1 MSEELKALH
10 ARRKTFFLED
20 LRNRRELTRV
30 DVYMNALKA
39 FANKQVHDLDDN
51 DVLDFLIYKDINE
64 SGRTHVHHKDCPY
77 IGASNFERCSD
88 KTLCAKRHQAASM
101 RVGIVA
107 KLRRGFEDVGRK
119 GIYNPRT
126 LQGDPTRG
134 AVVSEYIGFIRMEQ
148 GMSGVLPKQAVTMTK
163 NKMDK
168 FMTAMG
174 LDIQGRKGITRL
186 RMKERR
192 AMYAFCFTAIKR
204 LAGAGH
210 IIAPN
215 TIRIPINDGLVF
227 NCTWDKTL
235 RMGVHCFGFLCVKGI
250 DKWCAHCIIDEW
262 VLCANTFQISF
273 EEGLLFP
280 RLKSKGVVDCNK
292 RWKAKNILDSL
303 ERDLKRYG
311 LYQGETAQS
320 FRHGGTVNSLETGQD
335 LERTMYLAYMKNKT
349 TAQNYAKGLCYLFP
363 KQNWKKAGV
372 DTTNIDSVTLA
383 LQMQSWR
390 AWKNEGPPVS
400 VVPIKSMCL

>member
-1 MSEELKALH
+1 
-10 ARRKTFFLED
+10 
-20 LRNRRELTRV
+20 
-30 DVYMNALKA
+30 MNALKA

-64 SGRTHVHHKDCPY
+64 SGRTQVHHKDCPY

-174 LDIQGRKGITRL
+174 LDIQEGR
-186 RMKERR
+186 
-192 AMYAFCFTAIKR
+192 
-204 LAGAGH
+204 
-210 IIAPN
+210 
-215 TIRIPINDGLVF
+215 
-227 NCTWDKTL
+227 
-235 RMGVHCFGFLCVKGI
+235 
-250 DKWCAHCIIDEW
+250 
-262 VLCANTFQISF
+262 VLLGS
-273 EEGLLFP
+273 G
-280 RLKSKGVVDCNK
+280 
-292 RWKAKNILDSL
+292 
-303 ERDLKRYG
+303 
-311 LYQGETAQS
+311 
-320 FRHGGTVNSLETGQD
+320 
-335 LERTMYLAYMKNKT
+335 
-349 TAQNYAKGLCYLFP
+349 
-363 KQNWKKAGV
+363 
-372 DTTNIDSVTLA
+372 
-383 LQMQSWR
+383 
-390 AWKNEGPPVS
+390 
-400 VVPIKSMCL
+400 

>member
-1 MSEELKALH
+1 MTKELMALH
-10 ARRKTFFLED
+10 ARRKAFFMED
-20 LRNRRELTRV
+20 LKNRRIQTRV
-30 DVYMNALKA
+30 DVYMEALKK
-39 FANKQVHDLDDN
+39 FANKQAHDLDDN
-51 DVLDFLIYKDINE
+51 DVLDFLIYKDINS
-64 SGRTHVHHKDCPY
+64 SGRTLVHHAACPHV
-77 IGASNFERCSD
+77 GAITSDKCSD
-88 KTLCAKRHQAASM
+88 KSLCAVRHQAASM
-101 RVGIVA
+101 RVGIIA
-107 KLRRGFEDVGRK
+107 KLRKGFEDVGRK
-119 GIYNPRT
+119 GIYNPLT

-134 AVVSEYIGFIRMEQ
+134 ALVSEYMGFIRMEQ
-148 GMSGVLPKQAVTMTK
+148 GLAGVLPKQAVTMTK
-163 NKMDK
+163 TKMDK

-174 LDIQGRKGITRL
+174 LDIQGRRGITRL

-210 IIAPN
+210 VIAPN

-235 RMGVHCFGFLCVKGI
+235 RMGVHCFGFLCVKSKE
-250 DKWCAHCIIDEW
+250 KWCAHCIIDEW
-262 VLCANTFQISF
+262 VLCAKTFNIPF
-273 EEGLLFP
+273 DVGLLFP
-280 RLKSKGVVDCNK
+280 RLKKKGLVDSNK

-320 FRHGGTVNSLETGQD
+320 FRHGGTVDSLETGQD
-335 LERTMYLAYMKNKT
+335 LERTMYLAFMKNKT

-363 KQNWKKAGV
+363 KHNWKKAGV
-372 DTTNIDSVTLA
+372 DTSEIDSVTLA

-390 AWKNEGPPVS
+390 AWKNEGPPIS
-400 VVPIKSMCL
+400 APL